1 MSTAGQLTRSALTT
15 TDVGTPPAAAAAT
28 NVRLNLIEDAINT
41 MQTRNAATV
50 CALWKHSNY

>member
-50 CALWKHSNY
+50 CAL